1 MSKIV
6 LTEEDVT
13 NTPSTGKSNL
23 YVKTDGSLAIRDDT
37 GTESVVLTSDAIGST
52 VQAYDA
58 DIPTVAASQAEMEAG
73 TETALRSMSPANVA
87 QAISALGGGG
97 SAGAVGIAPEYITG
111 NKTLT
116 VANSGYQIVDAA
128 NSASYTLTLPDATTV
143 SEGTIMFI
151 IQNDSD
157 YTLDVLN
164 DSGELVSFVLKNQI
178 KGISLEDNSS
188 SSGIWRKTFELTNNI
203 GLSEKYSV
211 FESAS
216 STYVSVT
223 TLSSTQALVC
233 YTDGGNSS
241 YGTACILNIS
251 GSTIT
256 PAIPVVFESASTQFI
271 SVTTLSSNQALVCYQ
286 DTGNSSYGTA
296 CILDISGS
304 TITPATPV
312 VFESARAQYILVT
325 TLSSTQALVCYRD
338 DINSGFGTACVLD
351 ISGSTITPETPV
363 VFESASTSE
372 ISATTLSSNQ
382 ALVCYRDTGNS
393 SYGTACV
400 LDISGSTITPATP
413 VVFESASST
422 YVSVTTLSSTQ
433 ALVCYTDGG
442 NSNRGT
448 ACVLD
453 ISGSTI
459 TPATPVVF
467 ESASTTYISVT
478 TLPSNQALV
487 CYTDGGNSSY
497 GTACIL
503 DISGSTITTNV
514 PVVFESASTTYISV
528 TTLPS
533 NQALVCYQDV
543 GNSNYGTSTFL
554 SVGI

>member
-1 MSKIV
+1 MAKLV
-6 LTEEDVT
+6 LAEENST
-13 NTPSTGKSNL
+13 ATPLSTTSDL
-23 YVKTDGSLAIRDDT
+23 YIRTDHTLATRDST
-37 GTESVVLTSDAIGST
+37 GTEHVMLEAANIGST
-52 VQAYDA
+52 VQAYDATILVDADIGVNVQAYDA
-58 DIPTVAASQAEMEAG
+58 DIPTVAATTTEMQEG

-256 PAIPVVFESASTQFI
+256 PATPVVFESASTSEI
-271 SVTTLSSNQALVCYQ
+271 SVTTLSSNQALVCYR

-312 VFESARAQYILVT
+312 VFESAVTYYISVT
-325 TLSSTQALVCYRD
+325 TLSPTQAIVCYRD
-338 DINSGFGTACVLD
+338 DTNSGFGTACIL
-351 ISGSTITPETPV
+351 
-363 VFESASTSE
+363 
-372 ISATTLSSNQ
+372 N
-382 ALVCYRDTGNS
+382 
-393 SYGTACV
+393 
-400 LDISGSTITPATP
+400 
-413 VVFESASST
+413 
-422 YVSVTTLSSTQ
+422 
-433 ALVCYTDGG
+433 
-442 NSNRGT
+442 
-448 ACVLD
+448 

-467 ESASTTYISVT
+467 ESASTQYISVT
-478 TLPSNQALV
+478 TLSSNR
-487 CYTDGGNSSY
+487 
-497 GTACIL
+497 
-503 DISGSTITTNV
+503 
-514 PVVFESASTTYISV
+514 
-528 TTLPS
+528 
-533 NQALVCYQDV
+533 ALVCYQDV
-543 GNSNYGTSTFL
+543 GNSSYGTLTLL